1 MYEITLLH
9 IKDDMDMVTV
19 IFVIMILTYTLMTF
33 IFMRNYWNKSY
44 LWRHREH
51 SHTTKFQD
59 YDISIHSI
67 MVTNIDRSIPLKEAT
82 ATVES
87 IFKQL
92 FPGDKVISTKMVAR
106 MDKLY
111 LKAKQLR
118 ELKKQ
123 YRYYRNLNR
132 ENEEMAANGECK
144 LERKTFKKRKN
155 CLMGTLKYDTE
166 DYYKFSIEELCEK
179 LNQEKETVEKGNS
192 GYAFVSF

>member
-1 MYEITLLH
+1 
-9 IKDDMDMVTV
+9 
-19 IFVIMILTYTLMTF
+19 
-33 IFMRNYWNKSY
+33 
-44 LWRHREH
+44 
-51 SHTTKFQD
+51 
-59 YDISIHSI
+59 

-179 LNQEKETVEKGNS
+179 LKI
-192 GYAFVSF
+192 